1 MRSPAGDSEG
11 GGHPLTWL
19 LMLAEVSD
27 EIMSLSF
34 GWFVPLFAGALATRV
49 QVVQDACYWV
59 VLDWDLARRLE
70 WKAGDKEGLQ

>member
-11 GGHPLTWL
+11 GGDPLTWL

-27 EIMSLSF
+27 EIRSLSF

-49 QVVQDACYWV
+49 
-59 VLDWDLARRLE
+59 
-70 WKAGDKEGLQ
+70 